1 MQGDE
6 TAPRFRVRDISLL
19 RSSLPFWLTFAI
31 FVLVEIPV
39 SLLQGRNYVWS
50 GFEGWFYTLLAIA
63 VGSTLLNFLIKV
75 VFESSFV
82 ITDGAII
89 HDSRLFHKQIS
100 REDLKVEVD
109 GGLRGLITLRRG
121 EARVILPDLIDLN
134 SAGLRR
140 FIFLETLHR
149 MGITVEG
156 PGFTQGKKGGLE
168 HGVLYER
175 LIGAV
180 LVVAGVPLVIERM
193 ANAAFLTAIGAGFM
207 ALGLIM
213 LNGSRRSRGLISG
226 LDAETMPGMP
236 KAGIELGQ
244 QDTTR
249 LILETEPSLLWG
261 SRIRLVL
268 QGGYG
273 RKSPL
278 THFRPIITGR
288 MLRLIAEARAKQI
301 PITVDSH
308 QGLTLEIPKTSSAIP
323 ITQNIIRPDFLK
335 ETQAENEELKA

>member
-1 MQGDE
+1 M
-6 TAPRFRVRDISLL
+6 
-19 RSSLPFWLTFAI
+19 
-31 FVLVEIPV
+31 LVEVPV

-50 GFEGWFYTLLAIA
+50 GFEGWFITLLAMA
-63 VGSTLLNFLIKV
+63 VGSTLLNLLVKV

-89 HDSRLFHKQIS
+89 HDSRLIHKQIS
-100 REDLKVEVD
+100 REGLKVEVD

-121 EARVILPDLIDLN
+121 DSRVILPDLIDLN

-140 FIFLETLHR
+140 FIFLETLHL
-149 MGITVEG
+149 MGISVEG
-156 PGFTQGKKGGLE
+156 PGFTQGKKAGFE

-175 LIGAV
+175 LIGWILV
-180 LVVAGVPLVIERM
+180 LAAIPLVIERLS
-193 ANAAFLTAIGAGFM
+193 NAAFLTAMGAGLM
-207 ALGLIM
+207 AIGLIL
-213 LNGSRRSRGLISG
+213 LNGSRRSRGLIAG
-226 LDAETMPGMP
+226 LDAGTMPGMP
-236 KAGIELGQ
+236 TAGIELGQ
-244 QDTTR
+244 QDSTR

-288 MLRLIAEARAKQI
+288 MLRLISEARAKQI
-301 PITVDSH
+301 SIAVDSH
-308 QGLTLEIPKTSSAIP
+308 QGLTLNKPPASQPESSL
-323 ITQNIIRPDFLK
+323 QNKIRPDFLK
-335 ETQAENEELKA
+335 ETQAESQELTA